1 MELVSDDPG
10 LRRVEQALQGA
21 ELVALDTEAA
31 GYHRYHD
38 RVCLLQ
44 LSTRERTFVVDTLAL
59 RELDGLLPVLA
70 ADGVEVVV
78 HDADYDLRLLA
89 RDFGL
94 RVSHLFDTRI
104 AAQFLGD
111 TALGLGGL
119 VEQYLGIRLEKKFQK
134 ADWARRPLPHDML
147 EYAAED
153 TRHLPALRD
162 RLRAALIDRGR
173 LGWAEEEFR
182 LSERARWDASAP
194 DPDAF
199 MRLKGSRDL
208 SPRELAVLRE
218 LHAWREDV
226 ARERDLAT
234 FRILGNEGLLNLA
247 RAAPRTRAELADV
260 RGVPAG
266 LVERRGADLLAAVR
280 RGLDV
285 PDAEL
290 PRRPRPPRR
299 PPPDPDFEAMV
310 ERLRQVRDRAA
321 ERLGLDRGFLMPRA
335 QLEAVAR
342 SAPTSGAQLLAV
354 EDLRRWQVEALGDEL
369 LAEIDDQARASD
381 TASAARN
388 GDRRQ

>member
-10 LRRVEQALQGA
+10 LQRVEQALHGEA
-21 ELVALDTEAA
+21 LVALDTEAA

-44 LSTRERTFVVDTLAL
+44 LSTRERTFVVDTLAV
-59 RELDGLLPVLA
+59 RELDGLAPVLD

-94 RVSHLFDTRI
+94 RVSHLFDTRV

-111 TALGLGGL
+111 PALGLGGL
-119 VEQYLGIRLEKKFQK
+119 VEKYLGIRLEKKFQK
-134 ADWARRPLPHDML
+134 ADWARRPLPRDML

-162 RLRAALIDRGR
+162 RLRDALIERGR

-182 LSERARWDASAP
+182 LTERARWDASAP
-194 DPDAF
+194 DPDAYL
-199 MRLKGSRDL
+199 RLKGSRDL

-218 LHAWREDV
+218 MHAWREDV

-234 FRILGNEGLLNLA
+234 FRVIGNEALLQVA
-247 RAAPRTRAELADV
+247 RSAPRTREELAAL
-260 RGVPAG
+260 RGIPTG
-266 LVERRGADLLAAVR
+266 LAERRGADLLAAVR

-290 PRRPRPPRR
+290 PRRPRPVRR
-299 PPPDPDFEAMV
+299 PPPDPDFEAVV

-342 SAPTSGAQLLAV
+342 VAPTSFAQLLAV
-354 EDLRRWQVEALGDEL
+354 EDLRRWQVDALGDEL
-369 LAEIDDQARASD
+369 LDAIEAHALSD
-381 TASAARN
+381 TTSADRS
-388 GDRRQ
+388 GDRRR